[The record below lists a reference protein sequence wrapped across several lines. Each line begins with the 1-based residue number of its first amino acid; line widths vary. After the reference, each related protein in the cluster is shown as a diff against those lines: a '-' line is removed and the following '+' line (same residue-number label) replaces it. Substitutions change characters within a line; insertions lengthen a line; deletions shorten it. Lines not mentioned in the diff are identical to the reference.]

1 MRFTW
6 LAIMKL
12 LICFALSSAASGS
25 EEYEKF
31 DYFGI
36 EIRMYNVE
44 VCGPHNDI
52 VFQDDGYLCYSLP
65 SKTNNVSPYEHGCLK
80 RVVYE
85 SGRGGIIR
93 TGFWFDWN
101 EARQAA
107 EVRLYGAK
115 GWPNSEGMAGPMLY
129 YNGDGY
135 IELNGDDPAPEFVT
149 ACRVSGP
156 ATD

>member
-1 MRFTW
+1 M
-6 LAIMKL
+6 
-12 LICFALSSAASGS
+12 
-25 EEYEKF
+25 
-31 DYFGI
+31 
-36 EIRMYNVE
+36 
-44 VCGPHNDI
+44 
-52 VFQDDGYLCYSLP
+52 
-65 SKTNNVSPYEHGCLK
+65 K
-80 RVVYE
+80 RVIYE

-101 EARQAA
+101 EARQAT
-107 EVRLYGAK
+107 EIQLYGAK
-115 GWPNSEGMAGPMLY
+115 GWPKSEGMAGPTLY